1 MIETR
6 LLTLLLSLMV
16 AMMVTAQEV
25 NIDSLYRSYLTEDE
39 KALIEKHEQLLQR
52 LAKEKEQRQLKWTIG
67 LALCAIVSL
76 TTTVYIFKEVFK
88 HHSPDT
94 PLSRTIQ
101 SSVICICGG
110 LVIFLLNLAWF
121 YLSFEADNKIRYLI
135 LYAIIILLGI
145 ALWMYTKK
153 QK

>member
-1 MIETR
+1 MIRAR
-6 LLTLLLSLMV
+6 LLTFLLSLMV
-16 AMMVTAQEV
+16 AMMAAAQEV
-25 NIDSLYRSYLTEDE
+25 NLDSLYGAFLTDDE
-39 KALIEKHEQLLQR
+39 RALIEKHEQLQQR

-67 LALCAIVSL
+67 FAVCALVSL

-88 HHSPDT
+88 HHTPDT

>member
-1 MIETR
+1 MIRAR
-6 LLTLLLSLMV
+6 LLTFLLSLMV
-16 AMMVTAQEV
+16 AMMAAAQEV
-25 NIDSLYRSYLTEDE
+25 NLDSLYGAFLTDDE
-39 KALIEKHEQLLQR
+39 RALIEKHEQLRQR

-76 TTTVYIFKEVFK
+76 TTTVYIFREVFR
-88 HHSPDT
+88 HHTPVT

>member
-25 NIDSLYRSYLTEDE
+25 NLDSLYGAFLTDDE
-39 KALIEKHEQLLQR
+39 RALIEKHEQLRQR
-52 LAKEKEQRQLKWTIG
+52 LTVEKEQRQQKWTIG
-67 LALCAIVSL
+67 FAVCALVSL

-88 HHSPDT
+88 HHTPDT